1 MKKMILKKRKKKKR
15 INKILLLIIIL
26 IITTQL
32 TLNYIN
38 KKISPKLIHYAE
50 QALKKQSRIIIT
62 ESITEE
68 DLEQFKTENIYEIT
82 KNNNNEIL
90 TVDVNTIILNK
101 IMKQSTKKIQENLKK
116 LEQGKINENNEENK
130 NGIVLKIPL
139 SVIHDNFILN
149 NLGPKIPVKL
159 KIIGDMETKINTNIK
174 NYGIN
179 SALIELTL
187 DITIKEEA
195 ILPLS
200 TKEITVTQTLPL
212 ALKLIEGKIPNYYSN
227 GINKSEILSIPIE

>member
-1 MKKMILKKRKKKKR
+1 
-15 INKILLLIIIL
+15 
-26 IITTQL
+26 
-32 TLNYIN
+32 
-38 KKISPKLIHYAE
+38 
-50 QALKKQSRIIIT
+50 
-62 ESITEE
+62 
-68 DLEQFKTENIYEIT
+68 
-82 KNNNNEIL
+82 
-90 TVDVNTIILNK
+90 
-101 IMKQSTKKIQENLKK
+101 MKQSTKKIQENLKK
-116 LEQGKINENNEENK
+116 LEQGKLDENKEENK

-187 DITIKEEA
+187 DITVKEEV

-212 ALKLIEGKIPNYYSN
+212 ALKLIEGKIPSYYSN

>member
-26 IITTQL
+26 ITTTHL
-32 TLNYIN
+32 SLYYIN
-38 KKISPKLIHYAE
+38 KKISPNLIHYAE
-50 QALKKQSRIIIT
+50 QVIKKQSGIIIT
-62 ESITEE
+62 ESITEK
-68 DLEQFKTENIYEIT
+68 DLEQLKTENIYEIT

-90 TVDVNTIILNK
+90 TVDINTIILNK

-116 LEQGKINENNEENK
+116 LEQGKLDENKEENK

-187 DITIKEEA
+187 DITVKEEV

-212 ALKLIEGKIPNYYSN
+212 ALKLIEGKIPSYYSN